1 MASRSIIKSSAEHI
15 LSPDLFF
22 SGGLE
27 EYVCVSNYLSKE
39 VFDAAAMDQSAVP
52 LIGLTWNR
60 VKSVLIDTD
69 GCHNFIFVSAF
80 DE

>member
-1 MASRSIIKSSAEHI
+1 MACRSIIKSSAEHI

-39 VFDAAAMDQSAVP
+39 VFDTAAMDQSAVP

-60 VKSVLIDTD
+60 AKSVLIDID
-69 GCHNFIFVSAF
+69 GCHNFIFVTAF